1 MANVYVDGN
10 AAGAGTGA
18 DWANAYTTLGAATA
32 AKAAGDTFYVAH
44 NHAETAAAAKTITF
58 PGTAASPNRV
68 LCVNS
73 GGSVPP
79 VSADLRTTATI
90 TTTLSNAITIQSGH
104 VYIYGITFNSGSGA
118 NTVGITLLNASGTLI
133 FDACAIVSAATSGGS
148 INVGASGTNLQQV
161 ELRNTTIQVAN
172 TGSAIAVTGARF
184 IWKNTPSAI
193 AGATLPTTLVSGGSR
208 PGTLFFEGVDL
219 SALGSGKTLI
229 AAIGMPVEF
238 TLKDC
243 KLGASVTIAATPT
256 APGGPRTSLVRC
268 DSGDTNYRTEK
279 YSYMGTETTETTII
293 LTSGAS
299 DGTTGFAKKIVT
311 TANAKPLLP
320 FEAIPISRWF
330 PSDADI
336 ANGLNIGSPIT
347 VTLQGIWGGGAVPNN
362 NDIWAEFEYLGTS
375 GVPLGA
381 IATCGLADPLATAA
395 GLSAG
400 SGTWGGS
407 TTKFKLAATFT
418 PQEKGPITIYV
429 KAGAASGTFYV
440 DSKPVV
446 T

>member
-1 MANVYVDGN
+1 MANVYVDSN

-18 DWANAYTTLGAATA
+18 DWTNAYTTLNAALT
-32 AKAAGDTFYVAH
+32 AKAAGDTFWVAH
-44 NHAETAAAAKTITF
+44 NHAETAGAAKTHTS
-58 PGTAASPNRV
+58 PGTAASPCFIY
-68 LCVNS
+68 CVNS

-90 TTTLSNAITIQSGH
+90 TTTGNNAMAFAAFA
-104 VYIYGITFNSGSGA
+104 YCYGIAFSCGSGA
-118 NTVGITLLNASGTLI
+118 VNAATTINSSGDGEWIFQSCAFIKAGTTGNASAFTIGSTTAGARCRVILI
-133 FDACAIVSAATSGGS
+133 NTTFQFGATGDGIVVRQCGF
-148 INVGASGTNLQQV
+148 IW
-161 ELRNTTIQVAN
+161 RNTPT
-172 TGSAIAVTGARF
+172 
-184 IWKNTPSAI
+184 AI
-193 AGATLPTTLVSGGSR
+193 AGATLPTTLFSAASTGQTIR
-208 PGTLFFEGVDL
+208 LEGVDL
-219 SALGSGKTLI
+219 SALGSGKTLVQI
-229 AAIGMPVEF
+229 PSSSARFI
-238 TLKDC
+238 LKDC
-243 KLGASVTIAATPT
+243 KLGSSVTIAGTPS
-256 APGGPRTSLVRC
+256 AQSGGTIDLIRC
-268 DSGDTNYRTEK
+268 DSGDTNYRTER
-279 YSYMGTETTETTII
+279 YRFEGTETTETTII
-293 LTSGAS
+293 LTGGAS

-320 FEAIPISRWF
+320 FEAIPVSFWNETL
-330 PSDADI
+330 S
-336 ANGLNIGSPIT
+336 SIT

-440 DSKPVV
+440 DPKPVV